1 MLFRAIALAAGL
13 AGAAGLSQFP
23 EYAQQYTQRLA
34 GAVHEL
40 DAVVARFDAD
50 AAGLG
55 LDRAAAL
62 DDLRQGSRMGRARA
76 QSMGEVLARH
86 AALSADL
93 AHLRGAGPGALV
105 LNGWR
110 FSDPE
115 IARAAWAAFRPALP
129 VSGAG
134 VGFGA
139 AGFVLGY
146 GLLGGALA
154 CLGAVGRMGRRRRP
168 AAPATDPG
176 T

>member
-1 MLFRAIALAAGL
+1 MLFRAIALAGGL

-34 GAVHEL
+34 GAVQAL
-40 DAVVARFDAD
+40 DDVVERFDAD

-62 DDLRQGSRMGRARA
+62 EDLRRGSRMGRARA

-93 AHLRGAGPGALV
+93 AHLRGAGPGALA
-105 LNGWR
+105 LNSWR
-110 FSDPE
+110 FGDPE
-115 IARAAWAAFRPALP
+115 IARAAWAEFRPAVP

-134 VGFGA
+134 IGFGA

-146 GLLGGALA
+146 GLIGGALA
-154 CLGAVGRMGRRRRP
+154 GLGALMRPGRRRRP
-168 AAPATDPG
+168 AAPGARP
-176 T
+176 

>member
-1 MLFRAIALAAGL
+1 MLFRAIALAGGL

-40 DAVVARFDAD
+40 DGVVARFDAD

-62 DDLRQGSRMGRARA
+62 DDLRRGSRMGQARA

-93 AHLRGAGPGALV
+93 AHLRGAGPAGLA

-110 FSDPE
+110 FGDPA
-115 IARAAWAAFRPALP
+115 IAREAWAAFRPALP

-139 AGFVLGY
+139 VGFMLGY
-146 GLLGGALA
+146 GLSGGALA
-154 CLGAVGRMGRRRRP
+154 GLGALGRLASRRSR
-168 AAPATDPG
+168 ALPG
-176 T
+176 A